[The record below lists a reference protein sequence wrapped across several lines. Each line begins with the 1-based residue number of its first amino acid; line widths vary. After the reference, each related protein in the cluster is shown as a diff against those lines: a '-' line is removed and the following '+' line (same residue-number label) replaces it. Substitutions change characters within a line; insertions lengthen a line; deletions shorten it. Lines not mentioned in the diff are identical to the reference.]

1 METIKI
7 GSRGDAVVALQKALG
22 LTADGVFGEKTQEA
36 VIRLQKAYGLDADGI
51 VGPLTWAAL
60 EVPEIRR
67 KSKRKITEIIVH
79 CTATRE
85 GQHVTV
91 KDIDAMHKQRGFD
104 GIGYHYLVY
113 LDGSVHE
120 GRDVDR
126 QGAHCTN
133 HNRDSIGV
141 CYVGGVEK
149 DGKTPKDTRTPE
161 QKAALTDLLTE
172 LKALYPGAKIHSHR
186 DFANKAC
193 PSFDATKEYAR
204 L

>member
-22 LTADGVFGEKTQEA
+22 INADGVFGEKTQEA

-120 GRDVDR
+120 GRDVER

-161 QKAALTDLLTE
+161 QKAALIDLLTE

-193 PSFDATKEYAR
+193 PSFDATNEYAR